1 MKWLFGLLAIV
12 TLNLDVPVSD
22 ACGVKL
28 TVKSSPARKA
38 VAHTS
43 NPSEVLLLGDP
54 PSRLKRDLSAAGHHV
69 EVASSPAAASRKDYA
84 VVITDAKLQ
93 DDAKQSFPNSI
104 VVVRSG
110 DVDGDVHSLE
120 NVVARRP
127 VRTDTRIVENAR
139 EARRPIAAGPPQDAN
154 HRLTAA
160 KEPKEGEPAPG
171 TEVAAA
177 QPKPAPPEVKATEP
191 KPVEPKPAEPTKPA
205 EPEHIAKSAAT
216 TTETAKPAL
225 KSDALVAEVYFGLN
239 RAKLGSTAPLDK
251 AAKKL
256 SSDPDAHCVIEGH
269 ADPTGTPEGN
279 QVLGQQRA
287 EWVRDYLVGKGIDQS
302 RLDVISYGDTRLKY
316 GKADGRNRRAAIIV
330 K

>member
-12 TLNLDVPVSD
+12 ILNLPAPVSD

-69 EVASSPAAASRKDYA
+69 EVASSPSSASRKDYA
-84 VVITDAKLQ
+84 VVITDAKMQ
-93 DDAKQSFPNSI
+93 DEARQSFPNSI

-120 NVVARRP
+120 TVVARRP
-127 VRTDTRIVENAR
+127 VRTDTRVVAAAR
-139 EARRPIAAGPPQDAN
+139 EARRPIAAGPPQDPAR
-154 HRLTAA
+154 RLTSA
-160 KEPKEGEPAPG
+160 KEPPNPDTPTPTGDQ
-171 TEVAAA
+171 VAAA
-177 QPKPAPPEVKATEP
+177 EPKPTPAEVKPPEPT
-191 KPVEPKPAEPTKPA
+191 KPVEPTKPP
-205 EPEHIAKSAAT
+205 EPEHIT
-216 TTETAKPAL
+216 KPAPTPNETSKSSL
-225 KSDALVAEVYFGLN
+225 KADTLVVEVYFGLN
-239 RAKLGSTAPLDK
+239 KAKLGSNAPLDK
-251 AAKKL
+251 AIKKL
-256 SSDPDAHCVIEGH
+256 SSDPDAHVVIEGH

-279 QVLGQQRA
+279 QVLGQERA
-287 EWVRDYLVGKGIDQS
+287 EYVRDYFVGKGIDQS

-316 GKADGRNRRAAIIV
+316 GKTDGRNRRAAVIV